1 MGHIPARLVP
11 FRTPFTTTAPSRT
24 LLSLHALLHSF
35 PSFSAVFNEALSAR
49 PGADSQG
56 FLTTPDD
63 PLMGAVTTWSAGGT
77 YNYTTQGSATHGG
90 GSCQLTMS
98 YDFGK
103 TWQVIYSIIGGC
115 MVEGSTVQFTLPKDA
130 PSGEAVFSWNWF
142 NQMGNREM
150 YQNCAIINVIDGGAG
165 LSPSVYPTP
174 FVANA
179 GVNDCTTIANTD
191 AVFPEPGPN
200 VHYGGAYAGG
210 NVPAAGHGI
219 TGANCY
225 GPGESGGNTPAGSGS
240 GSGSA
245 SSAVVSAPAA
255 SSVIASVPAASSAP
269 VATSV
274 AASAPS
280 AAPTDAGYSS
290 YASASAYSKS
300 TSSIGY
306 NHAAS
311 PSSTLASPAHTG
323 RCRRPKRAI
332 RALKGHGN
340 IAARHERF
348 VTRETYEKL
357 ALEDAK
363 PTGQV
368 IYDQSV
374 RGRMYEQAR

>member
-1 MGHIPARLVP
+1 MVSIKFILGAAVSATFASAHMELLWPPALRSKYNSL
-11 FRTPFTTTAPSRT
+11 TPETSIDYSMNSP
-24 LLSLHALLHSF
+24 LI
-35 PSFSAVFNEALSAR
+35 
-49 PGADSQG
+49 ADGTYPCKG

-77 YNYTTQGSATHGG
+77 YNYTTQGTATHGG

-150 YQNCAIINVIDGGAG
+150 YQNCAIINVVDGGAG

-179 GVNDCTTIANTD
+179 GVNDCTTVANTD
-191 AVFPEPGPN
+191 VVFTEPGPN

-219 TGANCY
+219 TGTNCY
-225 GPGESGGNTPAGSGS
+225 GPGETGGNTPAGSGS

-245 SSAVVSAPAA
+245 SSVVASAPAA
-255 SSVIASVPAASSAP
+255 SSAAASPPVASSVDASV
-269 VATSV
+269 
-274 AASAPS
+274 PS
-280 AAPTDAGYSS
+280 AAPTAAGYSS
-290 YASASAYSKS
+290 SASASAYSES

-311 PSSTLASPAHTG
+311 PSSTLAASASTG
-323 RCRRPKRAI
+323 RCRRRKRAI
-332 RALKGHGN
+332 PALKGHGN

-348 VTRETYEKL
+348 VTRETFEKL
-357 ALEDAK
+357 AQEGAK
-363 PTGQV
+363 PTGQI

>member
-1 MGHIPARLVP
+1 
-11 FRTPFTTTAPSRT
+11 
-24 LLSLHALLHSF
+24 
-35 PSFSAVFNEALSAR
+35 
-49 PGADSQG
+49 
-56 FLTTPDD
+56 
-63 PLMGAVTTWSAGGT
+63 
-77 YNYTTQGSATHGG
+77 
-90 GSCQLTMS
+90 MS

-179 GVNDCTTIANTD
+179 GVNDCTTVANID
-191 AVFPEPGPN
+191 VVFTEPGPN

-225 GPGESGGNTPAGSGS
+225 GPGETGGNTPAGSGS

-245 SSAVVSAPAA
+245 PSAASSVVASAPAA
-255 SSVIASVPAASSAP
+255 SSAAASAP
-269 VATSV
+269 VASSV
-274 AASAPS
+274 DASVPS
-280 AAPTDAGYSS
+280 AAPTAAGYSS
-290 YASASAYSKS
+290 SASASAYSES

-311 PSSTLASPAHTG
+311 PSSTLAAPASTG
-323 RCRRPKRAI
+323 RCRRRKRAI
-332 RALKGHGN
+332 PALKGHGN

-348 VTRETYEKL
+348 VTRETFEKL
-357 ALEDAK
+357 AQEGAK
-363 PTGQV
+363 PTGQIV
-368 IYDQSV
+368 YDQSV

>member
-1 MGHIPARLVP
+1 
-11 FRTPFTTTAPSRT
+11 
-24 LLSLHALLHSF
+24 
-35 PSFSAVFNEALSAR
+35 
-49 PGADSQG
+49 
-56 FLTTPDD
+56 
-63 PLMGAVTTWSAGGT
+63 MGAVTTWSAGGT
-77 YNYTTQGSATHGG
+77 YNYTTQGTATHGG

-115 MVEGSTVQFTLPKDA
+115 MVEGSTIQFTLPKDA

-150 YQNCAIINVIDGGAG
+150 YQNCAIINVINGGAG

-191 AVFPEPGPN
+191 VVFPEPGPN

-219 TGANCY
+219 TGTNCY
-225 GPGESGGNTPAGSGS
+225 GPGEKGGNTPAGSGS
-240 GSGSA
+240 GTGSGSA
-245 SSAVVSAPAA
+245 SSVIASAPAA
-255 SSVIASVPAASSAP
+255 SSAPAATSIAASIP
-269 VATSV
+269 SV
-274 AASAPS
+274 A
-280 AAPTDAGYSS
+280 PTAAGYSS
-290 YASASAYSKS
+290 AAAASAHSES
-300 TSSIGY
+300 TSSIGH

-311 PSSTLASPAHTG
+311 PSSTLAAPASTG
-323 RCRRPKRAI
+323 RCRRRKRAI
-332 RALKGHGN
+332 PALKGHGN

-348 VTRETYEKL
+348 VTKEIFEKL
-357 ALEDAK
+357 AK
-363 PTGQV
+363 PSG
-368 IYDQSV
+368 YDQSA